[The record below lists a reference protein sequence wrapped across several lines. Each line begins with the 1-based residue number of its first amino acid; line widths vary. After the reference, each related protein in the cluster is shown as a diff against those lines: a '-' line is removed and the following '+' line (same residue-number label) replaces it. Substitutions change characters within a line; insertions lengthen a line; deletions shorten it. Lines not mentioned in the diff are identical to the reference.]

1 VQGLLEVVDLV
12 AADLE
17 AAVLEA
23 AVLEAAVLE
32 AELPIHWQKQL
43 MKREL
48 RPTQVEP
55 ALTKSRLMPSQVVLE
70 TDLVLPIPMVQ
81 RRVRQLD
88 LEPRP
93 ADSA

>member
-1 VQGLLEVVDLV
+1 MEMKRPPSLLVVQGLLEVVDF
-12 AADLE
+12 
-17 AAVLEA
+17 
-23 AVLEAAVLE
+23 E

-55 ALTKSRLMPSQVVLE
+55 ALTKSCLMPSQVALE
-70 TDLVLPIPMVQ
+70 TDLVLPIPMVH